1 MLACAVSSDRGFLN
15 LDVLDEVIIAGQ
27 FGSYLNEETLIKTG
41 ILPDTA
47 RGKVR
52 YIGNSSLSGAILCLL
67 DEGVSTDLKHLATN
81 VEYFELAMFPGYTDL
96 LMQCLKFPESGNV
109 SSK

>member
-1 MLACAVSSDRGFLN
+1 MKAKNLD

-41 ILPDTA
+41 ILPESA

-67 DEGVSTDLKHLATN
+67 DQVASMELNQLATN
-81 VEYFELAMFPGYTDL
+81 IDYFELAMFPGYTDL
-96 LMQCLKFPESGNV
+96 LMKCLKFPDSGNV
-109 SSK
+109 SSWHQHQN